1 MQDTDPVRFYDLE
14 RYLFG
19 DVHER
24 FHRDGVLSSFDFFA
38 IVIWKANRAKSSVAR
53 RLLDHDPHGRGDLEP
68 AVADLTR
75 NLYSTSTDEERLRL
89 LIDDW
94 GFRLPMATA
103 ILAVLWPENFSVYD
117 TRVCDELGG
126 FHKLGDRTKVAAIW
140 QGYRDYLAAVNEDA
154 PSGLSLRDKDRYLW
168 ARSVA
173 EQLRRDVDNSFGVG
187 RASAT

>member
-1 MQDTDPVRFYDLE
+1 
-14 RYLFG
+14 
-19 DVHER
+19 
-24 FHRDGVLSSFDFFA
+24 
-38 IVIWKANRAKSSVAR
+38 
-53 RLLDHDPHGRGDLEP
+53 
-68 AVADLTR
+68 
-75 NLYSTSTDEERLRL
+75 
-89 LIDDW
+89 
-94 GFRLPMATA
+94 MATA

-126 FHKLGDRTKVAAIW
+126 FHKLGDRTKAAAIW
-140 QGYRDYLAAVNEDA
+140 QGYRDYLAAVNEAA